1 MGRNGEEINLH
12 KSRYIS
18 NKEMVISIIITEG
31 AREVLGS
38 ATAVNQQAMKGKLLD
53 SLEASPT
60 LNMARECVF

>member
-1 MGRNGEEINLH
+1 MH

-18 NKEMVISIIITEG
+18 NKEMVISIIIIEG

-38 ATAVNQQAMKGKLLD
+38 ATAVNQQVMTGKLLD